1 MMTFYDV
8 PRRRNM
14 LHGCERSYR
23 ADFPSRRME
32 KSVLRTVLLAPRI
45 REARAREV
53 RHVVG

>member
-8 PRRRNM
+8 PRRRNIR
-14 LHGCERSYR
+14 HGCERSYR
-23 ADFPSRRME
+23 VVLPTRGVE

-45 REARAREV
+45 REARTCEV